1 MFVPTGAFNGAL
13 TTIRLLRL
21 LKLARYW
28 RGLAVMLRILGNAV
42 RSGIYLLMLVLLFMF
57 VMGLL
62 GLQVRF
68 LFRIPSFLFTL
79 VAVQV

>member
-1 MFVPTGAFNGAL
+1 M

-28 RGLAVMLRILGNAV
+28 HGLAVMLKILGSAV
-42 RSGIYLLMLVLLFMF
+42 RSGVYLLMLVLLFMF

-62 GLQVRF
+62 GQQVRCLLRDF
-68 LFRIPSFLFTL
+68 LLFLPLLFLSTS
-79 VAVQV
+79 